1 MDNRPS
7 PRASEMDLLACP
19 AETEL
24 ERFVAQPPAMDP
36 RRVRAVSRHLSR
48 CMPCREQTDRMRRAA
63 EGATSRRP
71 WIWAIASLAGL
82 LLLSSAFLA
91 LELRGRGGVPIHEE
105 GLRPDARLA
114 VLARFDPP
122 TEALLGGPFGAGESP
137 SEQPGAI
144 PRLSAEDLRQLA
156 AARGVLAAG
165 GHLDGARLL
174 EDLCLRH
181 PRRGAI
187 RLLLAYAR
195 AMAGDHEK
203 AATHYRVADEQGMGP
218 QACWGLANA
227 CLRLGDIACAR
238 NELADHLLARGPD
251 HEEAQDLLARLN
263 ASRGRG
269 LR

>member
-7 PRASEMDLLACP
+7 QRASEMDLLACP

-24 ERFVAQPPAMDP
+24 ERFIAQPLAMDP
-36 RRVRAVSRHLSR
+36 RRVRAVSRHLGR
-48 CMPCREQTDRMRRAA
+48 CMLCREQVDRVRRTA

-71 WIWAIASLAGL
+71 WIWAIASLAIL
-82 LLLSSAFLA
+82 VLLSSAFLA
-91 LELRGRGGVPIHEE
+91 LELRGRGRVPIREE

-122 TEALLGGPFGAGESP
+122 GEALLGGPFGAGESSSGP
-137 SEQPGAI
+137 PGAV
-144 PRLSAEDLRQLA
+144 PPLSAEDLRQLA
-156 AARGVLAAG
+156 AARGILATERPE
-165 GHLDGARLL
+165 DGARLL
-174 EDLCLRH
+174 EDLVLRH

-187 RLLLAYAR
+187 RLLLAYAW

-203 AATHYRVADEQGMGP
+203 AAGHYRIADEQGLGP

-238 NELADHLLARGPD
+238 IELADHLLARRPD
-251 HEEAQDLLARLN
+251 DEDARDLLARLT
-263 ASRGRG
+263 ASRARG
-269 LR
+269 SR